1 MVNIDVYKA
10 MGPRTIEDEILLCT
24 EFQNLVSRGLVT
36 SKQGAC
42 KISQIFKNF
51 NKVRSF
57 ERVIC

>member
-1 MVNIDVYKA
+1 MVNINVYKA
-10 MGPRTIEDEILLCT
+10 IGPQMIEDRTIA
-24 EFQNLVSRGLVT
+24 VSQGLVT
-36 SKQGAC
+36 QGAC